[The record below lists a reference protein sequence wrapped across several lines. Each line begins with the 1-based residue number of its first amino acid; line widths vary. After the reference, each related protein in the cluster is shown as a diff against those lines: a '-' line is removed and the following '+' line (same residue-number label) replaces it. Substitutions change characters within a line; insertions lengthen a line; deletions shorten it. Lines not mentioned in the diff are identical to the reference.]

1 MLRHLW
7 WVFGVVLVCGGLAVA
22 LSSQA
27 GPSDFGW
34 FAHTPSDGNPDWH
47 MSWRDPIGNGST
59 LIVSRWQLA
68 GTAATALGLLALA
81 AGAGFQLGRRR
92 GR

>member
-1 MLRHLW
+1 M
-7 WVFGVVLVCGGLAVA
+7 LVCGGLAVA
-22 LSSQA
+22 LTSQA

-34 FAHTPSDGNPDWH
+34 FAYTPSDGNPDWH
-47 MSWRDPIGNGST
+47 MSWHDPISDGSA

-68 GTAATALGLLALA
+68 GTAAAALGLVTLA